1 MADIAEL
8 LTKNEAA
15 DALRL
20 SLRTV
25 DSLIA
30 KGDIRVVR
38 PGGRRAVRIEP
49 AELRRFIDASKQSGV
64 PSASGAR
71 PLEAR

>member
-1 MADIAEL
+1 MEIAEL

-15 DALRL
+15 AALRL

-25 DSLIA
+25 DLLIA
-30 KGDIRVVR
+30 QGDLRVIR

-49 AELRRFIDASKQSGV
+49 AELRRFIEASKPIQ
-64 PSASGAR
+64 AA
-71 PLEAR
+71 